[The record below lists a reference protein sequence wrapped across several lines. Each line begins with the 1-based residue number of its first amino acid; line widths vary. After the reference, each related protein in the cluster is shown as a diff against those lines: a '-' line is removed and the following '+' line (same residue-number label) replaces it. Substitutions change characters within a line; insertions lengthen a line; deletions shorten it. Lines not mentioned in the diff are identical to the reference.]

1 MYDIRCSNKRFF
13 KKTKRKKNCQEI
25 KQSNSRCINC
35 MKNCSKVRSNKR
47 SLQCNHSHFCWKPK
61 PVTDLWKGDKNVAAF
76 KVLTKAASDRNDLLV
91 SVEEKKG
98 FLC

>member
-1 MYDIRCSNKRFF
+1 V
-13 KKTKRKKNCQEI
+13 
-25 KQSNSRCINC
+25 QSFTF
-35 MKNCSKVRSNKR
+35 
-47 SLQCNHSHFCWKPK
+47 LLEAELLPKPK

>member
-1 MYDIRCSNKRFF
+1 
-13 KKTKRKKNCQEI
+13 
-25 KQSNSRCINC
+25 
-35 MKNCSKVRSNKR
+35 
-47 SLQCNHSHFCWKPK
+47 
-61 PVTDLWKGDKNVAAF
+61 VTDLWKGDKNVAAF